1 MNVPTACKADDAGF
15 RVGDVILELDGNAV
29 SSVRDLERLFKT
41 ARPRT
46 VPVLVYRNQKQVTV
60 KLAVG
65 Q

>member
-1 MNVPTACKADDAGF
+1 MNVPAACQADNAGF
-15 RVGDVILELDGNAV
+15 RVGDVVLELDGNAV

-41 ARPRT
+41 SRLRT
-46 VPVLVYRNQKQVTV
+46 VPVLVYRNQKKVTV